1 MSIVDIFIMQRA
13 ITLHKSMK
21 MQITHKKH
29 FWPFW
34 GLVFEINNNCSNSFV
49 FTIRK
54 TIIVM
59 IVDIK
64 SLCLQKRCL
73 FLDISNKESRKGG

>member
-21 MQITHKKH
+21 IQITHTKH
-29 FWPFW
+29 FWPFL
-34 GLVFEINNNCSNSFV
+34 GLVFEINHNCSKRFV
-49 FTIRK
+49 FTITK
-54 TIIVM
+54 NTIVM

-64 SLCLQKRCL
+64 VFVYKKGCF
-73 FLDISNKESRKGG
+73 FLDISTKE

>member
-13 ITLHKSMK
+13 ITLHKLMK
-21 MQITHKKH
+21 MQVTHKMH
-29 FWPFW
+29 FWPVW
-34 GLVFEINNNCSNSFV
+34 GLVFEIDNNCSNSFV

-54 TIIVM
+54 NTIVM

-64 SLCLQKRCL
+64 SICLQKKML
-73 FLDISNKESRKGG
+73 NS

>member
-21 MQITHKKH
+21 MQITHKNI
-29 FWPFW
+29 F
-34 GLVFEINNNCSNSFV
+34 GLFLGLDFEINHNCSNSFV

-54 TIIVM
+54 NTIVM

-64 SLCLQKRCL
+64 SLCLQTRC
-73 FLDISNKESRKGG
+73 

>member
-21 MQITHKKH
+21 MQIAYKKD
-29 FWPFW
+29 FWPFLR
-34 GLVFEINNNCSNSFV
+34 LVFGINHIGSNSFV

-54 TIIVM
+54 NTIVM

-64 SLCLQKRCL
+64 SLCLQRRC
-73 FLDISNKESRKGG
+73 

>member
-1 MSIVDIFIMQRA
+1 MSIVDILIMQRA

-29 FWPFW
+29 FWPFL
-34 GLVFEINNNCSNSFV
+34 GLVFGINHICSNSYV

-54 TIIVM
+54 NTSAM

-64 SLCLQKRCL
+64 SLCLQKML
-73 FLDISNKESRKGG
+73 IS

>member
-21 MQITHKKH
+21 MQITYKKH
-29 FWPFW
+29 LWPFLW
-34 GLVFEINNNCSNSFV
+34 LVFEINNICSNYFV

-54 TIIVM
+54 NTIVM

-64 SLCLQKRCL
+64 SLCLQKR
-73 FLDISNKESRKGG
+73 F